1 MEARVADLWTFL
13 GLMRPR
19 IGWVLTGLITSLLTT
34 AAGIV
39 MMGLV
44 GGLVIGGGTLLTVG
58 VAGIV
63 LRALALFRGGGRYFE
78 KIATHQATFR
88 VIADLRVWFFERAI
102 PLAPGRLGGVRSG
115 DLLSRMVS
123 DIDALDGLY
132 LQILVPSVVAL
143 ILAIPVG
150 WILADVAPA
159 VSGLALSMLLVAGIV
174 IPAIAERL
182 GRGAGR
188 RQLAQTAA
196 LRVASVDLVQGIGDL
211 LANQADVRHARH
223 LSAIERER
231 DRAGL
236 TAAIVSAVSAA
247 FSQALGQ
254 GTVILVVALGALAI
268 GTGRADAQAVGIA
281 AFVAL
286 AAFEAVAPLPFA
298 YQMLGRTRA
307 AARRILEIADAPPPV
322 IEAASPEQAPS
333 GTALSLDGVTFRYPQ
348 AVSGHRAENAQ
359 SPASVQNPAL
369 DHVSLD
375 LHEGERV
382 ALVGPSGAGKS
393 TLISLILRSQ
403 DPDAGSISLGG
414 RDLKLWRL
422 ADLHRRVGV
431 LSQNSPI
438 LAGTLRENLTIADP
452 DADDARLTEVLGACG
467 LSAFLTGLPKGLD
480 TWLGETGA
488 RVSGGQ
494 ARRIALAR
502 VILKD
507 APVLLLDEPTEGLD
521 AETERALLDSLRPLV
536 EGRTV
541 LIISHRTAPTDLAHR
556 VVRMEGGRLLAATS
570 VPDTGPS
577 DTP

>member
-1 MEARVADLWTFL
+1 MADLLRFL

-19 IGWVLTGLITSLLTT
+19 LGWVLTGLITSLLTT
-34 AAGIV
+34 AAGLV

-58 VAGIV
+58 LAGIV

-143 ILAIPVG
+143 ILAVPVG

-196 LRVASVDLVQGIGDL
+196 LRIACVDLVQGIGDL
-211 LANQADVRHARH
+211 LANQADERHMRQVA
-223 LSAIERER
+223 AIERER

-236 TAAIVSAVSAA
+236 TAAIVAAVSAA

-268 GTGRADAQAVGIA
+268 GGGGADAQAVGIA

-322 IEAASPEQAPS
+322 IEAASPERAPT
-333 GTALSLDGVTFRYPQ
+333 GNALSLDGVTFRYPQ
-348 AVSGHRAENAQ
+348 TGGTL
-359 SPASVQNPAL
+359 QNPAL

-375 LHEGERV
+375 LGEGERV

-403 DPDAGSISLGG
+403 DPDAGSVSLGG

-422 ADLHRRVGV
+422 EDLHRRIGV

-438 LAGTLRENLTIADP
+438 LAGTLRENLTVADA
-452 DADDARLTEVLGACG
+452 DADDARLVEVLGACG
-467 LSAFLTGLPKGLD
+467 LSAFLEGLPNGLD

-502 VILKD
+502 VMLKD

-541 LIISHRTAPTDLAHR
+541 LIISHRSAPTGLAHR
-556 VVRMEGGRLLAATS
+556 VVRMEGGRLQAASNAPGT
-570 VPDTGPS
+570 DPS